1 MNILHKLTLQNL
13 KQNKKR
19 TIVTIIGILLST
31 ALICAVAGLAQSGLT
46 SLINW
51 AKHTDGD
58 YHVLFIDVPEDKI
71 SYITSNVHVKDSFS
85 LRGLGYAQAAD
96 SGNPN
101 KPYFYIMEAD
111 DAAFAHI
118 SLRLLSGRLP
128 ENAGEIVIPDHVFTS
143 GDMEYRIGDTLTL
156 EVGTRMTDDGWVLG
170 QHNPFDPDEGEPES
184 IVNTAVRTYTIVG
197 ISERL
202 SYMLE
207 NYDAPGFVLLS
218 RMEGS
223 QTGVDGSQAG
233 GTRTVGV
240 TYDKPKHF
248 QDYTDEIM
256 AVLDA
261 EGDSTTGALSNH
273 YLLELEGALSAR
285 TTGVLY
291 SLAAV
296 ILVIIL
302 VTSVYVIRNSFAIS
316 VSEKTQ
322 QYGMLASVGATAKQI
337 RGSILYEGLIIGL
350 IGIPLGIALGVAAV
364 MIVLQIMNVLLKDM
378 FDGMT
383 FVYSVP
389 VWVFLLTIFLAA
401 LTIWLS
407 CLVPAVR
414 AGQIT
419 PIEAIR
425 GNREVKIDP
434 RKLRTTPLIRRL
446 FGTGGVIA
454 DKNLKR
460 SRAKYRTTVVSLVLS
475 ISVFVALSS
484 FVSTAKRSTYY
495 YFTDYGFNI
504 QVLGDETAF
513 DDLLAEVEVD
523 KSIYYRAASA
533 TADVSYLS
541 EEWKD
546 VFDNMSDLYASIAVL
561 PDARYVE
568 FAHEYGL
575 PDTVAP
581 GTALLWDTGSFRNE
595 DGTKIVARS
604 TILKAG
610 DQAVLKF
617 TEYDDETGEAKQEIP
632 LSVTV
637 AGILDKAPMGM
648 EGYTPSGGTYIMPE
662 SAVPGEIVKNSY
674 AGALYINDADPDRVE
689 KEIVALKAEDSRFAG
704 FDVMNAASQV
714 RQERNFILV
723 IEIFLYGFITVITLI
738 GVTNIFNTI
747 STNMI
752 LRRKEF
758 AMLKSV
764 GMTNRQFKGMIFV
777 ENILY
782 SLKSLAIGLPLGVA
796 GSWLLYR
803 LTSDEIDMGYFF
815 PWKPI
820 LFACVFVFLIVGL
833 TMLYSLRKIESHNI
847 VETIRNDNI

>member
-31 ALICAVAGLAQSGLT
+31 ALICAVAGLAQSGLA

-51 AKHTDGD
+51 AKYTDGD
-58 YHVLFIDVPEDKI
+58 YHVLFMDVPADKVR
-71 SYITSNVHVKDSFS
+71 YITENAHVTDSFS
-85 LRGLGYAQAAD
+85 LRGVGYAEAVE

-111 DAAFAHI
+111 DAAFSHI
-118 SLRLLSGRLP
+118 SLRVLSGRLP
-128 ENAGEIVIPDHVFTS
+128 EKADEIIIPNHLATS
-143 GDMEYRIGDTLTL
+143 GDMDYEIGDTLTL
-156 EVGTRMTDDGWVLG
+156 QVGTRMTDDGVELG
-170 QHNPFDPDEGEPES
+170 QFNPYDPEESEPES
-184 IVNTAVRTYTIVG
+184 IVDTVTRTYTIVG

-202 SYMLE
+202 SYSLE
-207 NYDAPGFVLLS
+207 SYNAPGFVLLS
-218 RMEGS
+218 RPDES
-223 QTGVDGSQAG
+223 AAG

-240 TYDKPKHF
+240 TFDRPKLF
-248 QDYTDEIM
+248 QDYTNEIL
-256 AVLDA
+256 AVLNA
-261 EGDSTTGALSNH
+261 EGYTTTAVIDNQ

-350 IGIPLGIALGVAAV
+350 IGIPLGIVLGIAAV
-364 MIVLQIMNVLLKDM
+364 IIVLQIMNVLLKDT
-378 FDGMT
+378 FEGMT
-383 FVYSVP
+383 FVYSIP
-389 VWVFLLTIFLAA
+389 PMVFLLTILLAA

-407 CLVPAVR
+407 SLLPAIR
-414 AGQIT
+414 AGKIT

-425 GNREVKIDP
+425 GNREVKINP
-434 RKLRTTPLIRRL
+434 RKLKTSPLVRKL

-460 SRAKYRTTVVSLVLS
+460 SRSKYRTTVVSLVLS
-475 ISVFVALSS
+475 IAVFVALSS
-484 FVSTAKRSTYY
+484 FVNMAKESVYY
-495 YFTDYGFNI
+495 YFTEYGFNLTVMGLSEPR
-504 QVLGDETAF
+504 QCEE
-513 DDLLAEVEVD
+513 LLAEVEVD
-523 KSIYYRAASA
+523 DSIYYRSCSA
-533 TADVSYLS
+533 NLDKSYLS
-541 EEWKD
+541 KQWAETFPDAEY
-546 VFDNMSDLYASIAVL
+546 MIGSIQVI
-561 PDARYVE
+561 PDAR
-568 FAHEYGL
+568 FAEMAAEYGINN
-575 PDTVAP
+575 PS
-581 GTALLWDTGSFRNE
+581 GGALLWDTAVIRNE
-595 DGTKIVARS
+595 DNAKVVGRTTK
-604 TILKAG
+604 LEKG
-610 DQAVLKF
+610 DTVHLGVDL
-617 TEYDDETGEAKQEIP
+617 YDDETGE
-632 LSVTV
+632 VTRTLETDLV
-637 AGILDKAPMGM
+637 ILGMLDKAPMGL
-648 EGYTPSGGTYIMPE
+648 EGYTPLGGIYLVSE
-662 SAVPGEIVKNSY
+662 STISPDILEQCYLGS
-674 AGALYINDADPDRVE
+674 LYINDADPDAVE
-689 KEIVALKAEDSRFAG
+689 KELNTLKTEDDRFSSLY
-704 FDVMNAASQV
+704 VMNAASRV

-723 IEIFLYGFITVITLI
+723 IEIFLYGFIAVITLI

-747 STNMI
+747 STNML

-764 GMTNRQFKGMIFV
+764 GMTKRQFNGMIFV
-777 ENILY
+777 ENLLY

-803 LTSDEIDMGYFF
+803 LTSDEIDLGYIL
-815 PWKPI
+815 PWKPALI
-820 LFACVFVFLIVGL
+820 ACIFVFVIVGL
-833 TMLYSLRKIESHNI
+833 TMLYSLRKIEEHNI

>member
-58 YHVLFIDVPEDKI
+58 YHVLFADVPEDGVA
-71 SYITSNVHVKDSFS
+71 YITSNAHVKESFS
-85 LRGLGYAQAAD
+85 LRSVGYAQAAD

-111 DAAFAHI
+111 DAAFSHI
-118 SLRLLSGRLP
+118 SLQLLSGRLP
-128 ENAGEIVIPDHVFTS
+128 ENAGEVVIPDHVFTT
-143 GDMEYRIGDTLTL
+143 GDMDYKIGDTLTL

-170 QHNPFDPDEGEPES
+170 QNNPFDPDEGEPES
-184 IVNTAVRTYTIVG
+184 IVDTAARTYTIVG
-197 ISERL
+197 ISKRL

-207 NYDAPGFVLLS
+207 NYSAPGFTLLS
-218 RMEGS
+218 RIDNS
-223 QTGVDGSQAG
+223 QTGADGSSADG
-233 GTRTVGV
+233 LRTVGV
-240 TYDKPKHF
+240 TYDKPKQF
-248 QDYTDEIM
+248 QDYTNEIL
-256 AVLDA
+256 AVLNA
-261 EGDSTTGALSNH
+261 EGNSSASAVSND

-285 TTGVLY
+285 TVGVLY

-296 ILVIIL
+296 ILIIIL

-350 IGIPLGIALGVAAV
+350 IGIPLGIALGIAAV
-364 MIVLQIMNVLLKDM
+364 MIVLQVMNVLLKDL

-389 VWVFLLTIFLAA
+389 VWVLLLTIILAA

-407 CLVPAVR
+407 SLIPAIR
-414 AGQIT
+414 AGKIT

-434 RKLRTTPLIRRL
+434 RKLKTSPLVRKL

-484 FVSTAKRSTYY
+484 FVNMAKQSVYY
-495 YFTDYGFNI
+495 YYTDYGFNLI
-504 QVLGDETAF
+504 VNGLSEPEQCEA
-513 DDLLAEVEVD
+513 LLSEIDAD
-523 KSIYYRAASA
+523 QSIYYRS
-533 TADVSYLS
+533 VGVYLS
-541 EEWKD
+541 KQWAEI
-546 VFDNMSDLYASIAVL
+546 FSDADYMIGDIDIL
-561 PDARYVE
+561 PDAR
-568 FAHEYGL
+568 FA
-575 PDTVAP
+575 
-581 GTALLWDTGSFRNE
+581 ALAEEAGFDGKAGGAILWDTCSIRNE
-595 DGTKIVARS
+595 DGVKIVGRS
-604 TILKAG
+604 TGLEKG
-610 DQAVLKF
+610 DTVRLSVDV
-617 TEYDDETGEAKQEIP
+617 YDDETGEIRKTLESEMTI
-632 LSVTV
+632 LGV
-637 AGILDKAPMGM
+637 LDKSPMGM
-648 EGYTPSGGTYIMPE
+648 EGYTPMGGSYIVPE
-662 SAVPGEIVKNSY
+662 SAVSPELLENSY
-674 AGALYINDADPDRVE
+674 LGSLYINDEDPDGIE
-689 KEIVALKAEDSRFAG
+689 KEINTLKAEDSRFESVS
-704 FDVMNAASQV
+704 VMNAASRV
-714 RQERNFILV
+714 RQERNFIVV

-747 STNMI
+747 STNMM

-764 GMTNRQFKGMIFV
+764 GMTSRQFNGMIFV

-782 SLKSLAIGLPLGVA
+782 SLKSLVIGLPLGII
-796 GSWLLYR
+796 GSWLLYKVM
-803 LTSDEIDMGYFF
+803 SDEIDMGFVF
-815 PWKPI
+815 PWKPA
-820 LFACVFVFLIVGL
+820 LLACVFVFLIVGL
-833 TMLYSLRKIESHNI
+833 TMLYSLRKIEEHNI